1 VDLGTIMRKAGD
13 AYDASRPTTSQ
24 QRKVMR
30 AVSRC
35 RTPELGGHRD
45 RCSKCGHE
53 AIVFHSCRNRHCPR
67 CQSEAR
73 AKWLE
78 DRRKEL
84 LNVPYF
90 HVVFT
95 VPDKLNPLALHA
107 PAVFY
112 DLLFRAVAQTLLEIG
127 ASRMGARLGFLA
139 VLHTWGQ
146 LLTLHPHIHCVVP
159 GGGFSLDGQRWISS
173 SPTFFLPVKVLSRRF
188 RTVLSAM
195 LQEAFD
201 DGSLVLP
208 DSVARDR
215 TAFQLLLAGASHTD
229 WVVYS
234 KKPFGGPEQVLGYLA
249 AYTHRIAISNR
260 RIMDWDGERVTF
272 SYKDYRNG
280 NEQKTTSLETSEF
293 MRRFLMHVVPPR
305 FVRIRYYGFLA
316 NRSRAENIAR
326 ARDLIG
332 LEIPLPPGRPTT
344 FRQCPE
350 CSDGT
355 MIFLALLGLDFIIP
369 EMIDTS

>member
-1 VDLGTIMRKAGD
+1 MRNAGG
-13 AYDASRPTTSQ
+13 AYQASRPTTSQ
-24 QRKVMR
+24 QRKAMR
-30 AVSRC
+30 SISRC
-35 RTPELGGHRD
+35 RTPELGGHLD
-45 RCSKCGHE
+45 RCDACGHE
-53 AIVFHSCRNRHCPR
+53 AVVFHSCRNRHCPR

-159 GGGFSLDGQRWISS
+159 GGGFSLEDERWISS
-173 SPTFFLPVKVLSRRF
+173 SPTFFLPVEVLSLRF
-188 RTVLSAM
+188 RTVLSDM
-195 LQEAFD
+195 LREAFRS
-201 DGSLVLP
+201 GELTLP
-208 DSVARDR
+208 ASVAHDQ
-215 TAFQLLLAGASHTD
+215 TAFDLLLARASHKD

-234 KKPFGGPEQVLGYLA
+234 KKPFGGPEQVLAYLA

-260 RIMDWDGERVTF
+260 RILSWDAVTVTF
-272 SYKDYRNG
+272 SYRDYRDG
-280 NEQKTTSLETSEF
+280 NAQKTTSLETSEF
-293 MRRFLMHVVPPR
+293 LRRFLMHVVPKR

-332 LEIPLPPGRPTT
+332 LEIPLPPERPTR
-344 FRQCPE
+344 FRNCPE

-355 MIFLALLGLDFIIP
+355 MSFVALLGLDFLIP
-369 EMIDTS
+369 EAADTS

>member
-1 VDLGTIMRKAGD
+1 MRKAGGD
-13 AYDASRPTTSQ
+13 YQASRPTTSQ

-30 AVSRC
+30 AISRC
-35 RTPELGGHRD
+35 RTQELGGHRD

-53 AIVFHSCRNRHCPR
+53 AVVFHSCRNRHCPR

-95 VPDKLNPLALHA
+95 VPDKLNPLALYA

-159 GGGFSLDGQRWISS
+159 GGGFSLDGERWISS
-173 SPTFFLPVKVLSRRF
+173 SKTFFLPVKVLSRRF
-188 RTVLSAM
+188 RTVMTRM
-195 LQEAFD
+195 LLDAFD
-201 DGSLVLP
+201 DGTLVLP
-208 DSVARDR
+208 DSVAHDR
-215 TAFQLLLAGASHTD
+215 TAFQLLLARASHTD

-260 RIMDWDGERVTF
+260 RILDCDGERVTF

-280 NEQKTTSLETSEF
+280 NEQKTTSLETAEF
-293 MRRFLMHVVPPR
+293 IRRFLMHVVPPR

-332 LEIPLPPGRPTT
+332 LEIPLPPERPTT

-350 CSDGT
+350 CEQGT
-355 MIFLALLGLDFIIP
+355 MSFLTLLGLDFLIP
-369 EMIDTS
+369 ETTDTS